1 MADDDAPEARS
12 RLSTAGFLYGSRLY
26 QAALGFGTSIIVA
39 RVLGPEHRGRYFLA
53 TTLALGSSVL
63 AGLSMEAGAFW
74 AVAERRAGVQ
84 KLFEVMGRCVL
95 AAVVLAS
102 AGYLVVGVSFGLL
115 SPVPALTIVSGLA
128 LVPVVTTQRVLD
140 KIAFSVDR
148 TELAAKGIL
157 VAATTYFLLVGLLAA
172 VEQLSSTSVVLSLVA
187 SGLMGQLVPGV
198 GLARA
203 ASRVP
208 DESQPFGIRD
218 IMRVGAEN
226 HLGVAAVW
234 LGRRADVLVLANF
247 VDGRSL
253 GIYTL
258 AITLTDLILLSSDVL
273 AQSALGLQG
282 SLSQKDSA
290 KLSVRLAADSAR
302 IAGIQAALLVTVG
315 WLLILVTFGRE
326 WTGVY
331 PISVALAPGIMALA
345 YIQPLV
351 IVFIR
356 HNRSLES
363 AKVIAA
369 GAALK
374 LVATVLLAEP
384 LGVIAVAAISSVI
397 WILAALVLVRRF
409 HQLFGLKAWAPTG
422 LHPGGYRSR

>member
-1 MADDDAPEARS
+1 M
-12 RLSTAGFLYGSRLY
+12 
-26 QAALGFGTSIIVA
+26 
-39 RVLGPEHRGRYFLA
+39 
-53 TTLALGSSVL
+53 
-63 AGLSMEAGAFW
+63 
-74 AVAERRAGVQ
+74 
-84 KLFEVMGRCVL
+84 C
-95 AAVVLAS
+95 
-102 AGYLVVGVSFGLL
+102 
-115 SPVPALTIVSGLA
+115 
-128 LVPVVTTQRVLD
+128 
-140 KIAFSVDR
+140 R
-148 TELAAKGIL
+148 T
-157 VAATTYFLLVGLLAA
+157 
-172 VEQLSSTSVVLSLVA
+172 
-187 SGLMGQLVPGV
+187 
-198 GLARA
+198 R
-203 ASRVP
+203 ASRSAFATSC
-208 DESQPFGIRD
+208 ESEQRTTC
-218 IMRVGAEN
+218 
-226 HLGVAAVW
+226 VAAVW

-302 IAGIQAALLVTVG
+302 IAGIQAALLVAVG

-384 LGVIAVAAISSVI
+384 LGVIAVGAISSVI

-409 HQLFGLKAWAPTG
+409 HQLFGLQAWAPTG